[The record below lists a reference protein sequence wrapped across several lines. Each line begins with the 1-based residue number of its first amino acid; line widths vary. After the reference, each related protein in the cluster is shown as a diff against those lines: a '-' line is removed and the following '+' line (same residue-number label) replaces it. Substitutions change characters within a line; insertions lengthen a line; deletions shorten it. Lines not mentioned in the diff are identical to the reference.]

1 MAKVK
6 ATVHGAVSLVNAIA
20 TKKGA
25 TLGIAL
31 KVEATVET
39 SQGKGIT
46 IKSENKSLSSRL
58 INKTIEKTVSKK
70 DLEQN
75 KITITL
81 DSEIPTGYG
90 LKSSSAI
97 SSAVAL
103 ACAKIFKPKI
113 NDHQILLAGVDA
125 SIESKVSITG
135 AYDDACSCY
144 YGGFNITDNAKKRR
158 VHFEKGPT
166 NMIAVIFIPKNRKR
180 GNLKNLK
187 IFSSIFENAWELARK
202 SNYWDAMIINGLATA
217 SILNSDPKIITSLIE
232 KGAFGAS
239 VSGNGPSIA
248 AITKKENEASIKK
261 IFSTLEGNTIVSKIN
276 NKRAEVHE
284 MQG

>member
-1 MAKVK
+1 MAKAK
-6 ATVHGAVSLVNAIA
+6 ATVHGAISLVNAIA
-20 TKKGA
+20 NQKGA

-39 SQGKGIT
+39 SPGKGIA
-46 IKSENKSLSSRL
+46 IQSKNKSLSSRL
-58 INKTIEKTVSKK
+58 INKTVEKIISKR
-70 DLEQN
+70 DLEQS

-97 SSAVAL
+97 SSAVVL

-113 NDHQILLAGVDA
+113 TDQQILLAGVDA

-144 YGGFNITDNAKKRR
+144 YGGFNVTDNLKRKR
-158 VHFEKGPT
+158 IHFQTGPT
-166 NMIAVIFIPKNRKR
+166 NLVAVIFIPKNRKR

-187 IFSSIFENAWELARK
+187 PLSSIFEKAWELARK
-202 SNYWDAMIINGLATA
+202 TNYWEAMIINGLATA
-217 SILNSDPKIITSLIE
+217 SILNSDPEIITSLIE
-232 KGAFGAS
+232 KGALGAS
-239 VSGNGPSIA
+239 VSGNGPA
-248 AITKKENEASIKK
+248 VDAITKKKK
-261 IFSTLEGNTIVSKIN
+261 
-276 NKRAEVHE
+276 
-284 MQG
+284 